1 MAQSQT
7 CWLME
12 SNTKPR
18 YKLHT
23 SGHLI
28 FGKEASTT
36 HWGKKIAFSTNVSGQ
51 TGCFLVEE
59 CK

>member
-1 MAQSQT
+1 
-7 CWLME
+7 ME
-12 SNTKPR
+12 SNAKPR

-28 FGKEASTT
+28 FGKEARTT